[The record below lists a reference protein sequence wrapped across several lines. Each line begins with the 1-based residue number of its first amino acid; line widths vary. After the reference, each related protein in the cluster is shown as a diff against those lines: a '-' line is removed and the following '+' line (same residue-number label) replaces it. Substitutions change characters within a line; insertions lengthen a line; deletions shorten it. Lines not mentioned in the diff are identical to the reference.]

1 MLSESA
7 MGKIRESGASRKI
20 ERRFFSK
27 NYNRYSFLEYL
38 KNTLYTRFLSVKVSN
53 SEYMA
58 FNMDTTSIGEILLQ
72 ISVKVTTSENK
83 IDTLSNICKRIKC
96 GCF

>member
-1 MLSESA
+1 MV
-7 MGKIRESGASRKI
+7 
-20 ERRFFSK
+20 
-27 NYNRYSFLEYL
+27 YL

-58 FNMDTTSIGEILLQ
+58 FNMDTTSIGEIRLQ

-83 IDTLSNICKRIKC
+83 IDTLSNICKQTKYTRDTIVTRDTMQI
-96 GCF
+96 FAINWV